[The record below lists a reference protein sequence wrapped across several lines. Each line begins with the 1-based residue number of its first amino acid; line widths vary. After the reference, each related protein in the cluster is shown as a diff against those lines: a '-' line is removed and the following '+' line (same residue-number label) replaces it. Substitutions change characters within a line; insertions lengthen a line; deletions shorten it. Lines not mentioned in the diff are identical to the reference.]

1 MRAKT
6 FTVPFSKIVGEE
18 ATELEFGPDDYLVV
32 RPIFSM
38 SAEVL
43 RGWIARINEIEPDAP
58 QEVGDQI
65 ILDLLDVTCEKWSL
79 TGSDGPI
86 PQPKTQE
93 ALLALPGAIAGS
105 LFGFLT
111 TYRGEGPNPT
121 TRS

>member
-32 RPIFSM
+32 RPIFTM
-38 SAEVL
+38 SASSV
-43 RGWIARINEIEPDAP
+43 RGWVARVNEIEPDAP
-58 QEVGDQI
+58 DEVGDQI
-65 ILDLLDVTCEKWSL
+65 ILDLLDATCEKWSL
-79 TGSDGPI
+79 MGEDGPI

-93 ALLALPGAIAGS
+93 ALLALPGTITRA